1 MMNFPQ
7 FSSPLKF
14 KDKRLKNNL
23 KNLLD
28 SCKILIFKNLKNPD
42 NLTMVSQYS
51 KTETPPEPDIS
62 DLVIE
67 DDQDSVM
74 EMPPEPDISDLVIED
89 DQPVDNFRS
98 EKQQRL
104 LTEALY
110 SSWAGPTDHQ
120 PYIVAANV
128 GVYYALK
135 QPPLVPDV
143 FLSLEVAMPA
153 DWQEKNNRTYFVWE
167 LGKPPDVVI
176 EIVSNREGNELGS
189 KIINYAKMRASYY
202 VVFDPMQLLGE
213 QPLQIFE
220 LRANRYEEIAE
231 TWLEKVG
238 LGLTLWQGEFEGV
251 SETWLR
257 WCNRDNQVIP
267 TGKERAE
274 TERQRAETAEERA
287 ERLAAQLRALGIDP
301 EM

>member
-1 MMNFPQ
+1 
-7 FSSPLKF
+7 
-14 KDKRLKNNL
+14 
-23 KNLLD
+23 
-28 SCKILIFKNLKNPD
+28 
-42 NLTMVSQYS
+42 MVSQYS
-51 KTETPPEPDIS
+51 ATETPPEPDIS
-62 DLVIE
+62 NLIIE
-67 DDQDSVM
+67 DDQHSAK

-110 SSWAGPTDHQ
+110 SSWAGPTDYQ

-128 GVYYALK
+128 GVFYALK

-213 QPLQIFE
+213 PRLRIFE

-257 WCNRDNQVIP
+257 WCNRENQVIP

-274 TERQRAETAEERA
+274 TERQRAEAAEERA